1 MPLNVKRDLKNAQL
15 ILESLKRDHEQALVA
30 LNTFC
35 STQDVKHPSGDRL
48 SLEAEKTYNQ
58 EKIPLLKSALSRI
71 QNGLDDS
78 EASFVLF
85 TFAKYVDCLEAEN
98 MKLALHNQR
107 LREETSWLRDELK
120 FTQSKLAEKESLLA
134 QTVVEKRHLE
144 FMMELNK
151 YNLQSGINGI
161 AGENDERASNF
172 SKMSA
177 SSIGLSGLPKDLTL
191 SPEPSDRTQV
201 NYSTVS
207 PRTSTPILGLGASMT
222 SSFLDGDLAA
232 ISCTQSYHPYL
243 IGSFHQN
250 SPTAS
255 LVPPRLRTLH
265 RIVMQYT
272 NQGKFEVAASLCLQA
287 ISDLEKAGGRDQTE
301 VAVLLNM
308 LALVYRA
315 QGKYA
320 EAAELLQDVVA
331 IRERL
336 FGPNHPLVAASL
348 NNLAV
353 LYAKAARFSD
363 AEPLCRRA
371 LAVREKAS
379 HRLKYVAKQLN
390 NLALLCQSQG
400 RFDEVEMSFRKALD
414 IYLKHHKPSSPIV
427 LRAKSN
433 LASALLKRGN
443 LSDAEILLKAV
454 LSPVG
459 GRPQPNLSPS
469 ASNSFT
475 NSCEEADSAVFSLS
489 STGSTYSAAD
499 KFDLGNGHPAR
510 RVVPIWLLVEQ
521 AGREGR
527 DQLSKLM
534 KFDLSAWA
542 AEAHIELRLSLNV
555 EYSPLIR
562 KRLANFCD
570 RKTKDYDVVLGEYY
584 FEAIDGR
591 FFFVPAIN
599 TKTLYASQMIHDPYL
614 RGVMI
619 SGKCH
624 NQLLPFPRHSSRF
637 TSMSIH
643 HANRPIVV
651 SALRN
656 LAIVYQRQGLLP
668 QANLLRTW
676 LQPTNVNGTMPTNH
690 QVVTDARSDVIRD
703 LSISMPPSPQIT
715 HQRSVFACAVTAQYV
730 LYILPL
736 NRDLFRAI
744 IFLPILKQDSVQS
757 LRSVPSV
764 DYDTIDAT
772 VDLTYNSLKYVRSYL
787 WHLGKSGKNCSS
799 WKYYQQGECVP
810 LRSASGAVNRMR
822 ADLVALNQ
830 RISTRRYSSKTNG
843 PLGLQRYK
851 PKEQTGSHMG
861 QSHVHKVGHKW
872 PDDLKAKWVKCNQAT
887 TFCSFIQQENRDI
900 SGHITSFSS
909 NRLTCATR
917 LFSSTPSGC
926 VNRSC
931 SLV

>member
-1 MPLNVKRDLKNAQL
+1 MNMGMPLNVKRDLKNAQL

-48 SLEAEKTYNQ
+48 SLEAEKAYNQ

-78 EASFVLF
+78 EVLF

-107 LREETSWLRDELK
+107 LCEETSWLRDELK

-151 YNLQSGINGI
+151 YNLQSGVNGT

-172 SKMSA
+172 SKISA
-177 SSIGLSGLPKDLTL
+177 SSIGLSSLPKDLIL
-191 SPEPSDRTQV
+191 SPEQSERTQV
-201 NYSTVS
+201 NYSTAS

-287 ISDLEKAGGRDQTE
+287 ISDLEKTGGRDQTE

-371 LAVREKAS
+371 LAVREKLLGPD
-379 HRLKYVAKQLN
+379 HPDVAKQLN

-443 LSDAEILLKAV
+443 LSDAEVLLKAV

-499 KFDLGNGHPAR
+499 KFDLVNGHPAR

-534 KFDLSAWA
+534 RFDLSTWA
-542 AEAHIELRLSLNV
+542 AEAHIEL
-555 EYSPLIR
+555 
-562 KRLANFCD
+562 
-570 RKTKDYDVVLGEYY
+570 
-584 FEAIDGR
+584 
-591 FFFVPAIN
+591 
-599 TKTLYASQMIHDPYL
+599 
-614 RGVMI
+614 
-619 SGKCH
+619 
-624 NQLLPFPRHSSRF
+624 
-637 TSMSIH
+637 
-643 HANRPIVV
+643 PIVV

-676 LQPTNVNGTMPTNH
+676 LQPTNVNGTMPTSH

-715 HQRSVFACAVTAQYV
+715 
-730 LYILPL
+730 
-736 NRDLFRAI
+736 
-744 IFLPILKQDSVQS
+744 
-757 LRSVPSV
+757 
-764 DYDTIDAT
+764 
-772 VDLTYNSLKYVRSYL
+772 
-787 WHLGKSGKNCSS
+787 
-799 WKYYQQGECVP
+799 
-810 LRSASGAVNRMR
+810 
-822 ADLVALNQ
+822 
-830 RISTRRYSSKTNG
+830 
-843 PLGLQRYK
+843 
-851 PKEQTGSHMG
+851 
-861 QSHVHKVGHKW
+861 
-872 PDDLKAKWVKCNQAT
+872 
-887 TFCSFIQQENRDI
+887 
-900 SGHITSFSS
+900 TSFAGKRDS
-909 NRLTCATR
+909 
-917 LFSSTPSGC
+917 
-926 VNRSC
+926 
-931 SLV
+931 

>member
-1 MPLNVKRDLKNAQL
+1 MNMGMPLNVKRDLKNAQL

-48 SLEAEKTYNQ
+48 NLEAEKTYNQ

-107 LREETSWLRDELK
+107 LCEETSWLRDELK

-151 YNLQSGINGI
+151 YNLQSGINGT
-161 AGENDERASNF
+161 GGNDERASNF

-177 SSIGLSGLPKDLTL
+177 SSVGLSSLPKDLIL
-191 SPEPSDRTQV
+191 SPEPSERTQV
-201 NYSTVS
+201 NYSTAS
-207 PRTSTPILGLGASMT
+207 PRTSTPILGLGTSMT

-255 LVPPRLRTLH
+255 LVPARLRTLH

-336 FGPNHPLVAASL
+336 FGPNHPLL
-348 NNLAV
+348 LGP
-353 LYAKAARFSD
+353 D
-363 AEPLCRRA
+363 HPD
-371 LAVREKAS
+371 
-379 HRLKYVAKQLN
+379 VAKQLN

-443 LSDAEILLKAV
+443 LSDAEVLLKAV
-454 LSPVG
+454 LSPLG
-459 GRPQPNLSPS
+459 GRPQPNSSPS

-489 STGSTYSAAD
+489 STGSIYSAAD
-499 KFDLGNGHPAR
+499 KFDPINGHPAR
-510 RVVPIWLLVEQ
+510 RVVPIWLVVEQ

-542 AEAHIELRLSLNV
+542 TEAHIEL
-555 EYSPLIR
+555 
-562 KRLANFCD
+562 
-570 RKTKDYDVVLGEYY
+570 
-584 FEAIDGR
+584 
-591 FFFVPAIN
+591 
-599 TKTLYASQMIHDPYL
+599 
-614 RGVMI
+614 
-619 SGKCH
+619 
-624 NQLLPFPRHSSRF
+624 
-637 TSMSIH
+637 
-643 HANRPIVV
+643 PIVV

-668 QANLLRTW
+668 QANLLRFW
-676 LQPTNVNGTMPTNH
+676 LQPTNVNGTMPTSH

-715 HQRSVFACAVTAQYV
+715 
-730 LYILPL
+730 
-736 NRDLFRAI
+736 
-744 IFLPILKQDSVQS
+744 
-757 LRSVPSV
+757 
-764 DYDTIDAT
+764 
-772 VDLTYNSLKYVRSYL
+772 
-787 WHLGKSGKNCSS
+787 
-799 WKYYQQGECVP
+799 
-810 LRSASGAVNRMR
+810 
-822 ADLVALNQ
+822 
-830 RISTRRYSSKTNG
+830 
-843 PLGLQRYK
+843 
-851 PKEQTGSHMG
+851 
-861 QSHVHKVGHKW
+861 
-872 PDDLKAKWVKCNQAT
+872 
-887 TFCSFIQQENRDI
+887 
-900 SGHITSFSS
+900 TSFAGK
-909 NRLTCATR
+909 RD
-917 LFSSTPSGC
+917 G
-926 VNRSC
+926 
-931 SLV
+931 